1 MYTSSVLR
9 ELPCKQQEQRC
20 EEAER
25 KLTNTDLW
33 RLRKQIL
40 SDTDNTVKASAGADR
55 QSPTATPEVYLYA
68 GP

>member
-9 ELPCKQQEQRC
+9 ELPCKQQEQRKQ
-20 EEAER
+20 R
-25 KLTNTDLW
+25 GQLTNTDLW